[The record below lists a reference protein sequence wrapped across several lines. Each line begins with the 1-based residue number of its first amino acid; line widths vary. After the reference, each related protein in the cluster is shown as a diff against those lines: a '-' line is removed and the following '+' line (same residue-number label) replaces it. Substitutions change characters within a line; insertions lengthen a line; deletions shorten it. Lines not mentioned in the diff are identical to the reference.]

1 MIYNILNL
9 KSMNGEREEKLRRE
23 GERRMRRERGKRERE
38 RESERHRERSI
49 FLKDLLSLSLRSQK

>member
-1 MIYNILNL
+1 
-9 KSMNGEREEKLRRE
+9 MNGEREEKLRRE

-38 RESERHRERSI
+38 RETERHRERSI

>member
-23 GERRMRRERGKRERE
+23 GERMMRRERGKRVRE
-38 RESERHRERSI
+38 KERHRERSI